1 MGGHTGSIY
10 RDQAISQDVQSNTL
24 SLPETI
30 DKDIDWNFDKEVVY
44 FLYASPFIHN
54 SSDKNARTHV
64 SFMTST

>member
-1 MGGHTGSIY
+1 MGRYTGSIY

-30 DKDIDWNFDKEVVY
+30 DKDIDWKFDKKVVY
-44 FLYASPFIHN
+44 FLYAIPFIHN
-54 SSDKNARTHV
+54 SSDKMQGLI